1 MLDFA
6 PCSQEAA
13 VKRPLPTGSAIKTL
27 PSIYPTTSIHVGE
40 LDDDELEHIV
50 MTGEKPRKVRL

>member
-1 MLDFA
+1 M
-6 PCSQEAA
+6 
-13 VKRPLPTGSAIKTL
+13 KTL

>member
-1 MLDFA
+1 M
-6 PCSQEAA
+6 
-13 VKRPLPTGSAIKTL
+13 KTL

-40 LDDDELEHIV
+40 LDDDELDDDELEHIV

>member
-1 MLDFA
+1 M
-6 PCSQEAA
+6 
-13 VKRPLPTGSAIKTL
+13 KTL

-40 LDDDELEHIV
+40 LDDDDELEHIV